1 MPELRLFQ
9 VDAFA
14 DRPFTGNPAAVV
26 PLDQWLPDATLQA
39 IAGENNLSETA
50 FTVPAGGGDCDYE
63 LRWFT
68 PTTEVALC
76 GHATLASGHVL
87 MTGEALRFR
96 TRHAGVLSVARDGDG
111 YQLDLPQTL
120 VRKATEQDLRDVIST
135 DGAGLAE
142 VIARDGASDAVGGAE
157 IYLSYQGAEA
167 TAIVL
172 LDDEAAVRRCAPD
185 MARLREIELM
195 AIVTAAG
202 SGHDKAAGSGNDNAA
217 GSGHDVVSRVFAPA
231 WGVDEDPVTGAAHA
245 ALTPFWAERLGRDS
259 FTAFQASRRG
269 GVVRCRR
276 AGDRALLGGR
286 CVTVIEGLLRF

>member
-26 PLDQWLPDATLQA
+26 PLDAWLPDETMQA

-50 FTVPAGGGDCDYE
+50 FTVPAGGDVDYE

-87 MTGEALRFR
+87 IAGDSIRFR
-96 TRHAGVLSVARDGDG
+96 TRHAGVLTVGRDGEG
-111 YQLDLPQTL
+111 YSLDLPQTL
-120 VRKATEQDLRDVIST
+120 VRAATAEQLRD
-135 DGAGLAE
+135 
-142 VIARDGASDAVGGAE
+142 VIARDGASLVDIITHDGASDAAGRAEVFLSYEGAE
-157 IYLSYQGAEA
+157 S

-172 LDDEAAVRRCAPD
+172 LEDEAAVRRCAPD

-202 SGHDKAAGSGNDNAA
+202 GGRDDAA

-245 ALTPFWAERLGRDS
+245 ALTPFWAERLERDR

-269 GVVRCRR
+269 GVVQCRQE
-276 AGDRALLGGR
+276 GGRALLGGR
-286 CVTVIEGLLRF
+286 CVTVIEGTLRF